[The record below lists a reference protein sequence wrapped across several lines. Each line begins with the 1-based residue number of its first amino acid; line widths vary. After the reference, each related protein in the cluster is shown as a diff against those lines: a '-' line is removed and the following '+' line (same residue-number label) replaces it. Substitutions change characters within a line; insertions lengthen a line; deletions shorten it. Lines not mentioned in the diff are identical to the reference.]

1 MRQAG
6 DKVKVFSEMERADY
20 LLEQVG
26 GMEADLV
33 QLNLPGM
40 DVDSDGL
47 TAIDRLHLLVV
58 LDRRGALTGGLIARW
73 AQDRTFVEL
82 ARRVAGLLD
91 PASKS
96 HQVYQRIAD
105 ALGGQ
110 GMAPLM

>member
-58 LDRRGALTGGLIARW
+58 LDRRGALTGGLIPAGPRTALSSNWRAAWRGCWTRPAR
-73 AQDRTFVEL
+73 ATRSIS
-82 ARRVAGLLD
+82 
-91 PASKS
+91 ASPTRWVGREWR
-96 HQVYQRIAD
+96 H
-105 ALGGQ
+105 
-110 GMAPLM
+110 